1 MTSHSVRDKYAA
13 PLIGLTAGLTL
24 LTGLCS
30 AIVPLSVRLSGHPR
44 LFSVLVPGEAYHFN
58 KSLTVILGYLLI
70 FLGLNLFK
78 RARRA
83 WWLTVILCTLNVIAL
98 SAVLGQEHVNL
109 LLIKDRDLGELLPL
123 YAMAPSLITLATL
136 CINRRYFTRRSAS
149 SSIFDA
155 LRIIAVSG
163 AVMIAYG
170 VLGFFWLDKRD
181 LGVDFHLQSAFTSTV
196 QELTAFGT
204 SGPAHAHTYFGKWF
218 LHSLRTFGTV
228 CVLGIIYAAF
238 MPIRYRLWERPS
250 EKAQAQRILETA
262 GETPLDIFKIANDK
276 SLFFGKSQNGLT
288 EGFVAYGVA
297 NDIAVALGEA
307 VCLPEQKRE
316 LIGQYCDFC
325 HENGWHV
332 AFLQV
337 NEQHLAAYEANGLN
351 ALQVGEDA
359 IVDLEVFCR
368 DTIKKKTFK
377 STIKKFEK
385 DGYRLV
391 KHAPPHSEAL
401 LDEVQRISDAW
412 LRLPGR
418 RERGFSLGQFD
429 RQDLGQDNLYV
440 LRDKDGK
447 GVAFVNQIRSYRRDR
462 RESTID
468 MMRYGADAPNGTMDF
483 LFVELMKSLKADGY
497 EEFSLGLAALSGV
510 GQDSDDD
517 LKEKALHQIYEHLN
531 RFFSYKGLRNYKNK
545 FEPRWEPRY
554 LIYEGR
560 LPNLIKTGLA
570 IAKITEKT
578 QSNADDASTASMEKM
593 QDAHQDLD
601 GDKDDDEDL

>member
-1 MTSHSVRDKYAA
+1 
-13 PLIGLTAGLTL
+13 
-24 LTGLCS
+24 
-30 AIVPLSVRLSGHPR
+30 
-44 LFSVLVPGEAYHFN
+44 
-58 KSLTVILGYLLI
+58 
-70 FLGLNLFK
+70 
-78 RARRA
+78 
-83 WWLTVILCTLNVIAL
+83 
-98 SAVLGQEHVNL
+98 
-109 LLIKDRDLGELLPL
+109 
-123 YAMAPSLITLATL
+123 
-136 CINRRYFTRRSAS
+136 
-149 SSIFDA
+149 
-155 LRIIAVSG
+155 
-163 AVMIAYG
+163 
-170 VLGFFWLDKRD
+170 
-181 LGVDFHLQSAFTSTV
+181 
-196 QELTAFGT
+196 
-204 SGPAHAHTYFGKWF
+204 
-218 LHSLRTFGTV
+218 
-228 CVLGIIYAAF
+228 
-238 MPIRYRLWERPS
+238 
-250 EKAQAQRILETA
+250 
-262 GETPLDIFKIANDK
+262 
-276 SLFFGKSQNGLT
+276 
-288 EGFVAYGVA
+288 
-297 NDIAVALGEA
+297 
-307 VCLPEQKRE
+307 
-316 LIGQYCDFC
+316 
-325 HENGWHV
+325 
-332 AFLQV
+332 LQV